1 MSLLQKIIQGAYQG
15 GKRFAPQGGKRFAPA
30 SLLDTA
36 TDPKTYQG
44 LAQSASDTLGR
55 ALPPQFRGAGF
66 QNVPTSALGA
76 LDDAAAAPFAGP
88 VRQQVLQKASKD
100 FAKKAGSG
108 TTRVPVIPTGGQP
121 VNASAPGRYVTLKD
135 IPVKPGAA
143 KGVVKNSIRGVPL
156 VGGAIDYG
164 LRVSSGE
171 NPIDAA
177 GRTVFGTVGVTLG
190 TLGAGAL
197 GIPTGPGAVVAGLAG
212 GTAGYAG
219 GVALYDQLRAEPQQI
234 RGRSGAKQATE
245 DKEAGSRPIM
255 NLPRSVNTNLAAY
268 DEGVTLPNVSSAGN
282 AGSSRVAIQA
292 ANTGS
297 GGGKSN
303 NAPPPPPST
312 NLPASAE
319 QTPAMMDPY
328 AYNLAVYGQGR
339 TAAATQEERKAVQ
352 NLGTAINQQIFPK
365 FNNQTSFN
373 PLMARTFPDRY
384 SQSLE
389 AFIEER
395 GIQQPGSMTEAD
407 SATAL
412 ADATNAVEPLL
423 TPEVAE
429 QLRLLRQQG
438 RL

>member
-1 MSLLQKIIQGAYQG
+1 MSLLKTIIQGAYQG
-15 GKRFAPQGGKRFAPA
+15 GKRLIPQRRFAPA

-36 TDPKTYQG
+36 TNPKTYQG

-66 QNVPTSALGA
+66 QNVPAGALGA

-88 VRQQVLQKASKD
+88 VRQQILQTANRD
-100 FAKKAGSG
+100 FVRKAGSG
-108 TTRVPVIPTGGQP
+108 TTNVPVIPTGGQP

-135 IPVKPGAA
+135 IPVNSGAA
-143 KGVVKNSIRGVPL
+143 KGAVKNLTKGAPLIGGV
-156 VGGAIDYG
+156 VDYG

-177 GRTVFGTVGVTLG
+177 GRTAFGTIGGTLG

-197 GIPTGPGAVVAGLAG
+197 GLPAGPGAVVTGLAG
-212 GTAGYAG
+212 GYAGYTAGA
-219 GVALYDQLRAEPQQI
+219 ALYDQLRAEPQQI
-234 RGRSGAKQATE
+234 RGRSGAKRATE
-245 DKEAGSRPIM
+245 DKEAGSRPLM
-255 NLPRSVNTNLAAY
+255 NLPRSINTNLAAY
-268 DEGVTLPNVSSAGN
+268 DESVTLPNVSSAGN
-282 AGSSRVAIQA
+282 AGSFR
-292 ANTGS
+292 
-297 GGGKSN
+297 
-303 NAPPPPPST
+303 NAPTLPPAT
-312 NLPASAE
+312 NLPPSPE
-319 QTPAMMDPY
+319 ETPAMMDPY

-339 TAAATQEERKAVQ
+339 TAAGTQEERKAVQ
-352 NLGTAINQQIFPK
+352 NLGIAINQRLFPTL
-365 FNNQTSFN
+365 NNQTSFN

-384 SQSLE
+384 PQSLE

-395 GIQQPGSMTEAD
+395 GIQKPNSMNEVDA
-407 SATAL
+407 ATAL